1 MKSHTIIPSVF
12 EGMLVLLLERLF
24 VKAQLGFREM
34 LRCSDI
40 HFSPLFSDA
49 VTEVIFA
56 NIISNVWAAV

>member
-40 HFSPLFSDA
+40 HFSPPFSDA